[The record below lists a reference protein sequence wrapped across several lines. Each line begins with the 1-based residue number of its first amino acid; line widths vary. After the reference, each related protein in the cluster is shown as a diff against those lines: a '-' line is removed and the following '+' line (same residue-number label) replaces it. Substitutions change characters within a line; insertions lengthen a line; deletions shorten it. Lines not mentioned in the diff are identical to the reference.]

1 MNQRDKLHSQELYL
15 PMDDS
20 IMAEQLLCLEK
31 QYDYNATRPLEGE
44 KRAALLKEMFA
55 EIVKVVNTVEI
66 ENKTEMVK
74 FLEHEIELLNRK
86 SSKTGPTKAQLENEK
101 LAEELYEALSTM
113 TEPVT
118 ISEFQEK
125 SVYPIASKSNQK
137 LTSLMKKLICGAEK
151 HLSIFGMKVA
161 MTPKKLPLHNQI

>member
-1 MNQRDKLHSQELYL
+1 MTKK
-15 PMDDS
+15 MT
-20 IMAEQLLCLEK
+20 K
-31 QYDYNATRPLEGE
+31 
-44 KRAALLKEMFA
+44 KEMFA
-55 EIVKVVNTVEI
+55 EIITVVEGSAI
-66 ENKTEMVK
+66 ETKAEMLK

-86 SSKTGPTKAQLENEK
+86 SSKSGPTKAQLENEK

-137 LTSLMKKLICGAEK
+137 LTSLMKKLMEEG
-151 HLSIFGMKVA
+151 KVA
-161 MTPKKLPLHNQI
+161 RVVEKKKAYYTAL

>member
-1 MNQRDKLHSQELYL
+1 MTK
-15 PMDDS
+15 
-20 IMAEQLLCLEK
+20 
-31 QYDYNATRPLEGE
+31 
-44 KRAALLKEMFA
+44 KEMFA
-55 EIVKVVNTVEI
+55 EIVKVVNVVEI
-66 ENKTEMVK
+66 ENKAEMIQ

-113 TEPVT
+113 TEPVP

-137 LTSLMKKLICGAEK
+137 LTSLMRKLMEDG
-151 HLSIFGMKVA
+151 KVA
-161 MTPKKLPLHNQI
+161 RVVEKKKAYYTAL